1 MTSGGAME
9 AGVAARSRLGCGFAR
24 EPALRIDSPR
34 ALLAIPLAVAAGSF
48 AGRPV
53 S

>member
-1 MTSGGAME
+1 M
-9 AGVAARSRLGCGFAR
+9 R
-24 EPALRIDSPR
+24 ELALRNLGSSR

-48 AGRPV
+48 AGQPV